1 MDQQRPQVGYL
12 SQLAIILGLTGFF
25 LVAGAAA
32 LALITKLM
40 HIPLSQLSE
49 ATSANGKT
57 LGILNTA
64 LSVFIFLGPAIAFA
78 WIVGRRPLGYLGL
91 TTGINAWQAG
101 LVVILTI
108 AAMFLGGA
116 LTTLTLKIPLSS
128 EWLAAA
134 KKYEDQY
141 QDMVM
146 AMAQM
151 KNTKDLLLVF
161 VVLACAP
168 AIFEELFFRGM
179 IQQFLVN
186 WSKKPFISI
195 LVTSI
200 IFSAVHLSYFGFLPR
215 LALGMVLGYIF
226 YYTKS
231 IWLNILLHLV
241 NNGYI
246 VMALYIASR
255 QGKLQEAIASD
266 SEALPLY
273 VGVIALALIC
283 VLFVILRR
291 VTPRRTDSPTG
302 LSFPLKPIFND

>member
-1 MDQQRPQVGYL
+1 
-12 SQLAIILGLTGFF
+12 
-25 LVAGAAA
+25 
-32 LALITKLM
+32 
-40 HIPLSQLSE
+40 
-49 ATSANGKT
+49 
-57 LGILNTA
+57 
-64 LSVFIFLGPAIAFA
+64 
-78 WIVGRRPLGYLGL
+78 
-91 TTGINAWQAG
+91 
-101 LVVILTI
+101 
-108 AAMFLGGA
+108 
-116 LTTLTLKIPLSS
+116 
-128 EWLAAA
+128 
-134 KKYEDQY
+134 
-141 QDMVM
+141 MVM

-151 KNTKDLLLVF
+151 KNTKDFLLVF
-161 VVLACAP
+161 LVLACAP

-195 LVTSI
+195 LLTSI

-246 VMALYIASR
+246 VVALYMASR

-266 SEALPLY
+266 SDALPLY
-273 VGVIALALIC
+273 VGVIALALIG

-291 VTPRRTDSPTG
+291 VTPAHAQSPTG
-302 LSFPLKPIFND
+302 LSFPQKPIFND